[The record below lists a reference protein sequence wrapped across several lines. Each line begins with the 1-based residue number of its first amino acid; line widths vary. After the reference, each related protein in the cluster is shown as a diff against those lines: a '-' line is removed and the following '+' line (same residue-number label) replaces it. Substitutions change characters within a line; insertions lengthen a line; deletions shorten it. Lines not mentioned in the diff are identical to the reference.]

1 MGYAAPVEDRQGPDS
16 PADLIR
22 SAFIVDRPGK
32 GRPTTNRTGTTSLT
46 TFSDLGLRAALVA
59 ALAAEG
65 ITEPFPIQTV
75 TIGDALAGR
84 DVCGKARTGSGKTL
98 AFGLPLLER
107 TQPGAPA
114 KRPRALVLAPTREL
128 AKQIVDVLVPLAPAV
143 GLRIRSFYGGTSMDK
158 DLKALDR
165 GIDVIIATPGRLID
179 LVDRKAI
186 RLDDIRA
193 VVIDEADRMAD
204 MGFLPQVEWLMRHVG
219 PRGAKVDAAAR
230 PQILLFSA
238 TLDGQ
243 VDVLVRHHMT
253 DPTRHEVATDDEEP
267 HDVAHHFF
275 QVHEMDRVKV
285 AASIC
290 RGAFRTMLFT
300 RTKRG
305 ADRLAKQLSRE
316 GVKVEAIH
324 GDLRQGARERA
335 LRQFTDGKLQ
345 ALVATDVA
353 ARGIHVDDIDVVV
366 HFDLP
371 EDHKGF
377 VHRSGR
383 TARAGRA
390 GAVATFVM
398 WNQLLDVEKLQ
409 KRLGLN
415 EPVVEVF
422 SNDPRLLD
430 LARSDEAVAS

>member
-1 MGYAAPVEDRQGPDS
+1 
-16 PADLIR
+16 
-22 SAFIVDRPGK
+22 
-32 GRPTTNRTGTTSLT
+32 LT
-46 TFSDLGLRAALVA
+46 TFSDLGLRGPLVD
-59 ALAAEG
+59 ALANEG
-65 ITEPFPIQTV
+65 ITEPFPIQAL

-98 AFGLPLLER
+98 AFGLPILER
-107 TQPGAPA
+107 TEPGAPPM
-114 KRPRALVLAPTREL
+114 RPRALVLAPTREL
-128 AKQIVDVLVPLAPAV
+128 AKQIVDVLAPLAPAA
-143 GLRIRSFYGGTSMDK
+143 GLRVRSFYGGTAMDK
-158 DLKALDR
+158 DLKALEK

-186 RLDDIRA
+186 RLDDIRM
-193 VVIDEADRMAD
+193 VVVDEADRMAD
-204 MGFLPQVEWLMRHVG
+204 MGFLPQVEWLLRHVG
-219 PRGAKVDAAAR
+219 RSQV
-230 PQILLFSA
+230 LLFSA

-243 VDVLVRHHMT
+243 VDVLVRHHLH
-253 DPTRHEVATDDEEP
+253 DPTRHEVATGDESP

-285 AASIC
+285 AAAIC
-290 RGAFRTMLFT
+290 RGAFRTILFV

-305 ADRLAKQLSRE
+305 ADRLATQLKRE
-316 GVKVEAIH
+316 GVNVEPIH
-324 GDLRQGARERA
+324 GDLRQGAREHA
-335 LRQFTDGKLQ
+335 LKQFIDGKLA

-383 TARAGRA
+383 TARAGRG
-390 GAVATFVM
+390 GAVATFVL

-409 KRLGLN
+409 KRLGLR

-430 LARSDEAVAS
+430 LAGASPSSDSEAVAS

>member
-1 MGYAAPVEDRQGPDS
+1 
-16 PADLIR
+16 
-22 SAFIVDRPGK
+22 
-32 GRPTTNRTGTTSLT
+32 LT
-46 TFSDLGLRAALVA
+46 TFSDLGLRGPLVD
-59 ALAAEG
+59 ALARGG
-65 ITEPFPIQTV
+65 ITEPFPIQALTV
-75 TIGDALAGR
+75 GDALAGR

-98 AFGLPLLER
+98 AFGLPILER
-107 TQPGAPA
+107 TEPGAPP

-128 AKQIVDVLVPLAPAV
+128 AKQIVDVLSPLAPPV
-143 GLRIRSFYGGTSMDK
+143 GLRVRSFYGGTAMDK
-158 DLKALDR
+158 DLKALEK

-186 RLDDIRA
+186 RLDDIRM
-193 VVIDEADRMAD
+193 VVVDEADRMAD
-204 MGFLPQVEWLMRHVG
+204 MGFLPQVEWLLRHVG
-219 PRGAKVDAAAR
+219 RSQV
-230 PQILLFSA
+230 LLFSA

-243 VDVLVRHHMT
+243 VDVLVRHHLH
-253 DPTRHEVATDDEEP
+253 DPTRHEVATGDESP
-267 HDVAHHFF
+267 HEVAHHFF
-275 QVHEMDRVKV
+275 RVHEMDRVKV
-285 AASIC
+285 AAAIC
-290 RGAFRTMLFT
+290 RGAFRTILFV

-305 ADRLAKQLSRE
+305 ADRLATQLERE
-316 GVKVEAIH
+316 GVSVEPIH

-335 LRQFTDGKLQ
+335 LKQFIDGKLA

-383 TARAGRA
+383 TARAGRD
-390 GAVATFVM
+390 GAVVAFVL

-409 KRLGLN
+409 KRLGLR

-430 LARSDEAVAS
+430 LAGPSPSDDSEAVAS

>member
-1 MGYAAPVEDRQGPDS
+1 M
-16 PADLIR
+16 
-22 SAFIVDRPGK
+22 
-32 GRPTTNRTGTTSLT
+32 T
-46 TFSDLGLRAALVA
+46 TFSDLGLRAALVD
-59 ALAAEG
+59 ALAADG
-65 ITEPFPIQTV
+65 ITEPFPIQAL

-107 TQPGAPA
+107 TEPGAPP

-128 AKQIVDVLVPLAPAV
+128 AKQIVDVLAALAPAA
-143 GLRIRSFYGGTSMDK
+143 GLRIRSFYGGTSMEK
-158 DLKALDR
+158 DLKALGR
-165 GIDVIIATPGRLID
+165 GIDIVIATPGRLID

-186 RLDDIRA
+186 ELGEIRA

-219 PRGAKVDAAAR
+219 RAGER
-230 PQILLFSA
+230 PQVLLFSA

-253 DPTRHEVATDDEEP
+253 DPTRHEVATGDEEP

-275 QVHEMDRVKV
+275 LVHEMDRVKV
-285 AASIC
+285 AAAIA
-290 RGAFRTMLFT
+290 RGAFRTILFT

-305 ADRLAKQLSRE
+305 ADRLATQLARE

-335 LRQFTDGKLQ
+335 LRLFIDGKLQ

-383 TARAGRA
+383 TARAGRT
-390 GAVATFVM
+390 GAVATFVL
-398 WNQLLDVEKLQ
+398 WNQVLDVEKLQ
-409 KRLGLN
+409 KRLGLD

-430 LARSDEAVAS
+430 LAGRPEAVAS

>member
-1 MGYAAPVEDRQGPDS
+1 M
-16 PADLIR
+16 
-22 SAFIVDRPGK
+22 
-32 GRPTTNRTGTTSLT
+32 TTVSR
-46 TFSDLGLRAALVA
+46 LGLRAALVD

-65 ITEPFPIQTV
+65 ITEPFPIQAL

-107 TQPGAPA
+107 TEPGAPP

-128 AKQIVDVLVPLAPAV
+128 AKQIVEVLEPLAPTA
-143 GLRIRSFYGGTSMDK
+143 GLRVRSFYGGTDMSK
-158 DLKALDR
+158 DLRALQR
-165 GIDVIIATPGRLID
+165 GVDVVIATPGRLID
-179 LVDRKAI
+179 LVDRKAVD
-186 RLDDIRA
+186 LDDVRA

-219 PRGAKVDAAAR
+219 GGTS
-230 PQILLFSA
+230 PQVLLFSA

-253 DPTRHEVATDDEEP
+253 NPTRHEVDADDEEP
-267 HDVAHHFF
+267 HDVIHHFF

-290 RGAFRTMLFT
+290 RGAFRTILFT

-305 ADRLAKQLSRE
+305 ADRLAKQLERE

-335 LRQFTDGKLQ
+335 LKQFTAGRLQ

-390 GAVATFVM
+390 GAVATFVL
-398 WNQLLDVEKLQ
+398 WNQRLDVEKLQ
-409 KRLGLN
+409 KRLGLS

-422 SNDPRLLD
+422 SNDARLLD
-430 LARSDEAVAS
+430 LTRSGSDAAVAS